1 MLKTSWKTYTSTIGL
16 LWMLSCT
23 VCSGQLL
30 EGLYC
35 GKDNCYDVLNVTRVS
50 TKIEVQKAYRAL
62 ARLHHPD
69 RHRGDVAKLEAE
81 SKFKEIATAY
91 EILRDEEARNDYD
104 YMLDN
109 PSAYYAHYYRYYR
122 RRVAPKV
129 DVRLV
134 VVVTIS
140 IISIIQYYSLWQRYD
155 TAIKYFMT
163 VPKYRNKALEII
175 AGQEKQDKSDASK
188 KHGKGKVKLSK
199 AEQRLELD
207 RNIRLVIEEK
217 MDIKGAY
224 AKPKI
229 TDILWLQLIFL
240 PYTLAKYFTW
250 YGRWI
255 WKYTILREEYG
266 QDEQLYIIRKHM
278 GMGQHQFDSIEDD
291 EKQDYLD
298 LELWKREHFEEWK
311 LDKEEDM
318 KKSLAENARHKQ
330 YRRYMKNH
338 GPTRMTFE
346 D

>member
-1 MLKTSWKTYTSTIGL
+1 MLEISWNIYSGAIGL
-16 LWMLSCT
+16 LWMLSGT
-23 VCSGQLL
+23 VCNGQLL

-35 GKDNCYDVLNVTRVS
+35 GKDNCYEVLNVTRES
-50 TKIEVQKAYRAL
+50 TRNEVQKAYRQL
-62 ARLHHPD
+62 ARRFHPD
-69 RHRGDVAKLEAE
+69 LHRGDVAKMEAE
-81 SKFKEIATAY
+81 TKFKEIATAY
-91 EILRDEEARNDYD
+91 EILRDEEARQDYD

-129 DVRLV
+129 DVRV
-134 VVVTIS
+134 VLVVTIS

-175 AGQEKQDKSDASK
+175 ATQEKTGCDTNK
-188 KHGKGKVKLSK
+188 KHGKGRVKMSK
-199 AEQRLELD
+199 AEQREELD
-207 RNIRLVIEEK
+207 RNIRSVIEEK

-240 PYTLAKYFTW
+240 PYTLAKYFVW
-250 YGRWI
+250 QGRWI
-255 WKYTILREEYG
+255 WKFTILRQEYG
-266 QDEQLYIIRKHM
+266 EEEQLYIIRKNM
-278 GMGQHQFDSIEDD
+278 KMGQHQFDSIEDD
-291 EKQDYLD
+291 QKQDYLD
-298 LELWKREHFEEWK
+298 MQLWKREHFEEWK
-311 LDKEEDM
+311 LEKEEEM

-338 GPTRMTFE
+338 GPSRMTFE